1 MPRRRRICPELTS
14 DEAQD
19 LIRTLDGFLP
29 GFGWALLYCD
39 PQTGGNFHVV
49 SNAPDPRGDMKFLK
63 QIVSQALIN
72 IDEVKPDTI
81 DKIVGRRDS

>member
-1 MPRRRRICPELTS
+1 
-14 DEAQD
+14 
-19 LIRTLDGFLP
+19 
-29 GFGWALLYCD
+29 
-39 PQTGGNFHVV
+39 V